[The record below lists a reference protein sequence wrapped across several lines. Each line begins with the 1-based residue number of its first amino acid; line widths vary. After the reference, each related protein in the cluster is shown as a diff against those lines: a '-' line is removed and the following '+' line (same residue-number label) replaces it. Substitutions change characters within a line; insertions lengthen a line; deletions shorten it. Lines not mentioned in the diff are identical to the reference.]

1 MLQKTLVYIIKN
13 FIFRRNFT
21 NKVRVCRATLS
32 RRRPVLPDLK
42 QDPESVSDPE
52 SDPDPKSEPKLP

>member
-42 QDPESVSDPE
+42 QDPESE
-52 SDPDPKSEPKLP
+52 LKLP